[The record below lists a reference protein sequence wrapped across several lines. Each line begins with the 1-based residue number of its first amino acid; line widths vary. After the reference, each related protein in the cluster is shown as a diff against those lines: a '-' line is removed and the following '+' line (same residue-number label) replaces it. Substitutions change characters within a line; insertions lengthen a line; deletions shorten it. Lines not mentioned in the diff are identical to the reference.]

1 MSLDRL
7 TRLIDQITDSL
18 DRERDLLIEGAY
30 DTIADEAAAR
40 QAQIERL
47 AALPVRGI
55 PALAPRLD
63 RLRRLSARNAGLLR
77 AAIDGA
83 AAGRRRVEE
92 IMEARSRL
100 LGYDAKGAPVDN
112 AVPVREGRRA

>member
-7 TRLIDQITDSL
+7 TRLIDQINDGL
-18 DRERDLLIEGAY
+18 DRERDLLIAGAY
-30 DTIADEAAAR
+30 DTLADEAAAR

-55 PALAPRLD
+55 PALASRLE
-63 RLRRLSARNAGLLR
+63 RLHRLTIRNAGLLR
-77 AAIDGA
+77 AALDGA

-92 IMEARSRL
+92 ILQARSQL
-100 LGYDAKGAPVDN
+100 LGYDSRGAPVDN
-112 AVPVREGRRA
+112 TVATREGRRA